1 MKDKEKELEQRA
13 EEHLDNLID
22 LLKSIEMNKVTVLT
36 GGNGKG
42 KSLIRKLMYLIV
54 QQKMNLSD
62 KKAQHCVRAVSMQGR
77 TESRPEWGAFSS
89 ALHDWPTTPT
99 SVSTFNLMDNLLQH
113 IEKCYLVFDEIE
125 IGMSEEFQLAVCNY
139 INSKLPEIREKSYG
153 VLVITHS
160 RLVCRCIEHD
170 NFINIDGMTEDEWL
184 NRNVRPLDIEATK
197 AFSNALYRVVEK
209 RNKNNKD

>member
-1 MKDKEKELEQRA
+1 MDEKELEKRA

-22 LLKSIEMNKVTVLT
+22 LLKSIEMHKVTVLT

-54 QQKMNLSD
+54 QQKMDLPENS
-62 KKAQHCVRAVSMQGR
+62 HCVQAVSMQAR
-77 TESRPEWGAFSS
+77 TESRSDWGAFSS

-99 SVSTFNLMDNLLQH
+99 SVSTYNLMDNMLKHFENQ
-113 IEKCYLVFDEIE
+113 YLIFDEIE

-139 INSKLPEIREKSYG
+139 INSRLPEIREKSYG

-160 RLVCRCIEHD
+160 RLICRCIEHD

-184 NRNVRPLDIEATK
+184 NRNVKPLDIEETK
-197 AFSNALYRVVEK
+197 AFSDALFRVVQK
-209 RNKNNKD
+209 RNKNNDD